1 MAKIRWG
8 PWSGASRKS
17 HRTPARNSA
26 WSLDDDLVGLQQTML
41 SMLTDP
47 ALSDVCL
54 VVEGIDVPCH
64 KAVLA
69 AWSRPFRAMF
79 TLPMLESRHQCRV
92 VIEDA
97 EHKHL
102 MVVLDY
108 LYSGRIGFNDQNVMP
123 VSALANRYEVL
134 PLMAQCEGYM
144 KWRLHPSNVVAH
156 LLSAEEHRVPKA
168 AAFALEYLAVH
179 FDEVHHDSS
188 SGDFNSLGGDTVL
201 RVLQHDGLTVD
212 EETVFLAVDGWA
224 KAWEHRR
231 SIRGATR
238 NYAVGRS
245 PPPAV
250 AEQGTQALGVGS
262 TSNRVSSS
270 SHSVKKTLSATD
282 FPPSTAVPERVQH
295 TDETD
300 EQGGG
305 GGGSVVKDAS
315 SSASSEKNPRNL
327 KGRERPGLGAG
338 FTLRGTTAEGTSPQ
352 SQSRV
357 GVGRTRETDSQG
369 SGSGSSIGS
378 SISSSSSSSRSGSSS
393 SASGAPPPSLSPS
406 LGMAATTAALVSFPT
421 AAGAAAAARRLTGE
435 EQALTRRPSSS
446 TTPTSNVA
454 ATAASHTTMRDTRSD
469 AAPGPPGWR
478 GRECNGGAGEER
490 STTGVGDEP
499 PKGVAEGVA
508 GRVLQRRASGPAG
521 GEGKQGGYAGEVEVL
536 QRAASFSHPP
546 PPPET
551 PVAGVRKAA
560 AVGAPESSSPIEG
573 MTGEG
578 KGALETM
585 VPIPEEEQAFVD
597 ELLMEVRFPLVS
609 TSFLCQVVE
618 KSPVI
623 TGSRVAQRLLH
634 EAYRFQA
641 IRPDGVDVDELFPG
655 NHRVKYRG
663 HERVL
668 FGEDEGCVGHVED
681 YSSSLS
687 EVHLVENVKQRDEK
701 YWLPGQPEEAY
712 FCVRLDRVR
721 RITKFRLQN
730 RYSEEFEVAVRRT
743 RREEWQVIV
752 PRQTSGGHKDVK
764 SLDLT
769 RKRVKARHVKISL
782 RGRKR
787 SCYNTSCYWVE
798 LLGF

>member
-17 HRTPARNSA
+17 HRIPARNSA
-26 WSLDDDLVGLQQTML
+26 WSLDDDLVGLQKTML

-102 MVVLDY
+102 MVVLHY
-108 LYSGRIGFNDQNVMP
+108 LYSGRIGLNDQNVMP

-188 SGDFNSLGGDTVL
+188 GDFNSLGGDTVL

-250 AEQGTQALGVGS
+250 AEQGKQALGVGS
-262 TSNRVSSS
+262 TSKRGSSS

-282 FPPSTAVPERVQH
+282 FPPSTSTAVSERVR
-295 TDETD
+295 DTD

-305 GGGSVVKDAS
+305 GAGSGAGSVVKDAS
-315 SSASSEKNPRNL
+315 SSASSEKNPRSLN
-327 KGRERPGLGAG
+327 GRERPDLGAG
-338 FTLRGTTAEGTSPQ
+338 FALRSTTEGTSA
-352 SQSRV
+352 QSRV
-357 GVGRTRETDSQG
+357 GQARETESR
-369 SGSGSSIGS
+369 GSGSSIGS
-378 SISSSSSSSRSGSSS
+378 SISSSSSSSSRSGSSG
-393 SASGAPPPSLSPS
+393 SASSAPPPSLPS
-406 LGMAATTAALVSFPT
+406 SVSMAATTAARVSTPT
-421 AAGAAAAARRLTGE
+421 AAGAAAAARRLMGK
-435 EQALTRRPSSS
+435 EQAVTRRPSSS
-446 TTPTSNVA
+446 TAPTSNVA
-454 ATAASHTTMRDTRSD
+454 RTTASNTAMRDTRSD
-469 AAPGPPGWR
+469 ASPGAR
-478 GRECNGGAGEER
+478 GCGGRGSVGGASEER
-490 STTGVGDEP
+490 STMDVGDEP
-499 PKGVAEGVA
+499 PKGVAEGEA

-521 GEGKQGGYAGEVEVL
+521 GEGKQGGYAGEVL

-546 PPPET
+546 PPPE
-551 PVAGVRKAA
+551 PAVANVRKAA
-560 AVGAPESSSPIEG
+560 AVGAPDSSSPIEG
-573 MTGEG
+573 MADEG
-578 KGALETM
+578 KRTLGTT
-585 VPIPEEEQAFVD
+585 VPIPEEEKAFVD

-782 RGRKR
+782 RGRTR

>member
-1 MAKIRWG
+1 MYTGSAFSLERHAF
-8 PWSGASRKS
+8 PPTFCYRGA
-17 HRTPARNSA
+17 
-26 WSLDDDLVGLQQTML
+26 
-41 SMLTDP
+41 
-47 ALSDVCL
+47 
-54 VVEGIDVPCH
+54 
-64 KAVLA
+64 
-69 AWSRPFRAMF
+69 
-79 TLPMLESRHQCRV
+79 
-92 VIEDA
+92 
-97 EHKHL
+97 L
-102 MVVLDY
+102 M
-108 LYSGRIGFNDQNVMP
+108 Q
-123 VSALANRYEVL
+123 
-134 PLMAQCEGYM
+134 
-144 KWRLHPSNVVAH
+144 
-156 LLSAEEHRVPKA
+156 
-168 AAFALEYLAVH
+168 
-179 FDEVHHDSS
+179 
-188 SGDFNSLGGDTVL
+188 
-201 RVLQHDGLTVD
+201 
-212 EETVFLAVDGWA
+212 VFLAVDGWA

-231 SIRGATR
+231 SIRGAAR

-262 TSNRVSSS
+262 TSNRGSSS
-270 SHSVKKTLSATD
+270 SHSVKKTLSATV
-282 FPPSTAVPERVQH
+282 FPPSTPSTAVPERVQH
-295 TDETD
+295 TDYTDDTDDTD

-327 KGRERPGLGAG
+327 KGRERPDLGAG

-352 SQSRV
+352 SQSCV

-406 LGMAATTAALVSFPT
+406 LGMAATAAALVSAPT

-435 EQALTRRPSSS
+435 EQTLTRRPSSSSS

-521 GEGKQGGYAGEVEVL
+521 GEGKQGGDAGEVEVL

-609 TSFLCQVVE
+609 TSFLCQGTVQCLSVFL
-618 KSPVI
+618 SPLAPVGI
-623 TGSRVAQRLLH
+623 NRPPPSVSELWRAQIAVCLP
-634 EAYRFQA
+634 FWQ
-641 IRPDGVDVDELFPG
+641 
-655 NHRVKYRG
+655 
-663 HERVL
+663 
-668 FGEDEGCVGHVED
+668 
-681 YSSSLS
+681 SSLQERGS
-687 EVHLVENVKQRDEK
+687 STHLRD
-701 YWLPGQPEEAY
+701 P
-712 FCVRLDRVR
+712 
-721 RITKFRLQN
+721 
-730 RYSEEFEVAVRRT
+730 VACC
-743 RREEWQVIV
+743 V
-752 PRQTSGGHKDVK
+752 PRECSASVRIIFASWKTH
-764 SLDLT
+764 
-769 RKRVKARHVKISL
+769 
-782 RGRKR
+782 
-787 SCYNTSCYWVE
+787 
-798 LLGF
+798 

>member
-1 MAKIRWG
+1 
-8 PWSGASRKS
+8 
-17 HRTPARNSA
+17 
-26 WSLDDDLVGLQQTML
+26 ML

-102 MVVLDY
+102 MVVLHY
-108 LYSGRIGFNDQNVMP
+108 LYSGRIGLNDQNVMP

-188 SGDFNSLGGDTVL
+188 GDFNSLGGDTVL

-250 AEQGTQALGVGS
+250 AEQ
-262 TSNRVSSS
+262 
-270 SHSVKKTLSATD
+270 
-282 FPPSTAVPERVQH
+282 
-295 TDETD
+295 
-300 EQGGG
+300 
-305 GGGSVVKDAS
+305 DAS
-315 SSASSEKNPRNL
+315 PGARGWG
-327 KGRERPGLGAG
+327 GRE
-338 FTLRGTTAEGTSPQ
+338 S
-352 SQSRV
+352 
-357 GVGRTRETDSQG
+357 
-369 SGSGSSIGS
+369 
-378 SISSSSSSSRSGSSS
+378 
-393 SASGAPPPSLSPS
+393 
-406 LGMAATTAALVSFPT
+406 
-421 AAGAAAAARRLTGE
+421 
-435 EQALTRRPSSS
+435 
-446 TTPTSNVA
+446 
-454 ATAASHTTMRDTRSD
+454 
-469 AAPGPPGWR
+469 
-478 GRECNGGAGEER
+478 NGGAGEER
-490 STTGVGDEP
+490 STMDVGDEP
-499 PKGVAEGVA
+499 PKGLAEGEA

-521 GEGKQGGYAGEVEVL
+521 GEGKQGGYAGEVL

-546 PPPET
+546 PPPEP
-551 PVAGVRKAA
+551 PVAGVRKTA

-573 MTGEG
+573 MTDER
-578 KGALETM
+578 KGTLETM
-585 VPIPEEEQAFVD
+585 APIPEEEQAFVD

-712 FCVRLDRVR
+712 FCVRV
-721 RITKFRLQN
+721 
-730 RYSEEFEVAVRRT
+730 
-743 RREEWQVIV
+743 
-752 PRQTSGGHKDVK
+752 
-764 SLDLT
+764 
-769 RKRVKARHVKISL
+769 
-782 RGRKR
+782 
-787 SCYNTSCYWVE
+787 
-798 LLGF
+798 